1 MFPRKRM
8 PRWDT
13 FKLPEVVANSA
24 LGGFAPEETS
34 GVPVT
39 PSVTPSNTPTV
50 SITASQTVTP
60 TPSVTAQ
67 PTGTPTNTP
76 TTTTTLTATPTQTQ
90 TPTNTPTQTP
100 TTTTTLT
107 ATPTQTQTGT
117 PTQTPTNTQTS
128 TPTNTT
134 TTTPTPTPTNLSGTT
149 EANAYLEEILQAG
162 ATGITP
168 TISGATRTFFQQIM
182 SNNLWNKLY
191 AMYPYVGGV
200 AAAHAVDAR
209 ASYNLTFNGGF
220 THNSLGAKGN
230 GTNGYANGGLNG
242 STVFVTYPASLG
254 VYCSLQGTNDRIYDM
269 GLEAAGLP
277 DLRDMLTLAAKRA
290 SGVGNNTLFD
300 HGDFPNGRA
309 STTSQ
314 ASASGMTIGSST
326 GTTRRDVYRNGTS
339 VANQTNS
346 QALEVASK
354 DLFIFAMNSNTGAQ
368 YYSDNTQA
376 FAFMGSGMT
385 ASEVSSFT
393 TIINNYQTS
402 LGRNVF

>member
-1 MFPRKRM
+1 
-8 PRWDT
+8 
-13 FKLPEVVANSA
+13 
-24 LGGFAPEETS
+24 
-34 GVPVT
+34 
-39 PSVTPSNTPTV
+39 
-50 SITASQTVTP
+50 
-60 TPSVTAQ
+60 
-67 PTGTPTNTP
+67 
-76 TTTTTLTATPTQTQ
+76 
-90 TPTNTPTQTP
+90 
-100 TTTTTLT
+100 
-107 ATPTQTQTGT
+107 
-117 PTQTPTNTQTS
+117 
-128 TPTNTT
+128 
-134 TTTPTPTPTNLSGTT
+134 
-149 EANAYLEEILQAG
+149 LEEILQAG

-230 GTNGYANGGLNG
+230 GTNGYANGGMNG
-242 STVFVTYPASLG
+242 NSVFGTNPASLG
-254 VYCSLQGTNDRIYDM
+254 VYCSLQGTNNRIYDM
-269 GLEAAGLP
+269 GLEAAGTELN
-277 DLRDMLTLAAKRA
+277 DMLTLAAKRA

-314 ASASGMTIGSST
+314 TSASGMTIGSST

-339 VANQTNS
+339 VANQTNT
-346 QALEVASK
+346 QALQVASK
-354 DLFIFAMNSNTGAQ
+354 DFIIFAMNSNIGVQ

-385 ASEVSSFT
+385 ASEVSTFT